1 MQVRHPRAS
10 PQGGHSPRAAR
21 RRGHPRRGHLRR
33 GSTPGGHLRR
43 GHLRRGHPRRDDLP
57 GERTNPL
64 ICASG
69 RIVVVTTF
77 WHSRHLAQRY
87 VAQVSQAD
95 VAQIAPPQLRQE
107 TAALRHLSLIYVGL
121 GSFST
126 KFSGYQPLPLR
137 PTSGHSASAPFYE
150 YTPRQQSDDLT
161 RRSIGENVNHR
172 SLRIDWSDPC
182 PMDSQV

>member
-21 RRGHPRRGHLRR
+21 RRGTPGGTLSHPHEGHPHQDHPRRVTQEGPPQEGSTQEGSTQE

-126 KFSGYQPLPLR
+126 KFSGVCLSAP
-137 PTSGHSASAPFYE
+137 SASPHERTF
-150 YTPRQQSDDLT
+150 RQRPIL
-161 RRSIGENVNHR
+161 
-172 SLRIDWSDPC
+172 
-182 PMDSQV
+182 